1 MKYHFTL
8 VRMAII
14 QKPPNNKCWIGY
26 GERGTLL
33 HCWWECKLVQPLWR
47 TVWRFL
53 KTLKIV
59 TIRSSNPTLRH
70 IKSHFS
76 GKDENSKLKIYTH
89 SNVHN
94 STVYNSQNTE
104 TTKHPSAD
112 DWIKMCCVYIYT
124 HTVYIHT
131 HTYTMEYFSAI
142 KKTEILF
149 FAATWMDLENIML
162 SKISQTEKVKY
173 CMKSLIC
180 GI

>member
-1 MKYHFTL
+1 MH
-8 VRMAII
+8 
-14 QKPPNNKCWIGY
+14 P
-26 GERGTLL
+26 
-33 HCWWECKLVQPLWR
+33 
-47 TVWRFL
+47 
-53 KTLKIV
+53 
-59 TIRSSNPTLRH
+59 S
-70 IKSHFS
+70 
-76 GKDENSKLKIYTH
+76 
-89 SNVHN
+89 VHN

-173 CMKSLIC
+173 CMKSLIY
-180 GI
+180 GIQKNNTNECTSKRETDSKI

>member
-1 MKYHFTL
+1 MKRCSTSLNIREMQIKTTDIMKYHFTL

-89 SNVHN
+89 SNVH
-94 STVYNSQNTE
+94 SRTIYSSQ
-104 TTKHPSAD
+104 D
-112 DWIKMCCVYIYT
+112 
-124 HTVYIHT
+124 
-131 HTYTMEYFSAI
+131 ME
-142 KKTEILF
+142 
-149 FAATWMDLENIML
+149 ATNVHRQMN
-162 SKISQTEKVKY
+162 
-173 CMKSLIC
+173 
-180 GI
+180 G